1 MLIFTVGERQLI
13 NRAVNAYG
21 NDAQRQVWRS
31 WANIHPR
38 VRRGPADPW
47 DDGTGP
53 LPRDVADAARSA
65 LNQLFVAIMQRA
77 KSGNLSEDE
86 LADLGNDLSEIRS
99 VGEFLSGGADPVAA

>member
-1 MLIFTVGERQLI
+1 
-13 NRAVNAYG
+13 
-21 NDAQRQVWRS
+21 
-31 WANIHPR
+31 
-38 VRRGPADPW
+38 
-47 DDGTGP
+47 
-53 LPRDVADAARSA
+53 VADAARSA